1 MGVTSLF
8 DVKKQL
14 TFYGAYHTNPAN
26 VAIHMLCVPLLIWSF
41 QVMST
46 LIPVPSFVPVIH
58 YKINKYLE
66 FDSNIAAIQAAL
78 YFLYYLA
85 LEPVAAVLYAP
96 LSVVSVLTATAFA
109 QQRDHVNQAA
119 LLHGVC
125 WIAQFIGH
133 GVAEKRAPALL
144 DNLVGAVV
152 LAPFFVHLELLFK
165 AGYKPRLHKEIENE
179 IGKEVT
185 KIRRAQGDKRRAR
198 DAKAL

>member
-1 MGVTSLF
+1 
-8 DVKKQL
+8 
-14 TFYGAYHTNPAN
+14 
-26 VAIHMLCVPLLIWSF
+26 
-41 QVMST
+41 MST

-85 LEPVAAVLYAP
+85 LEPVAAVCIFSRIFFSSLKDVLQVLYAP

-144 DNLVGAVV
+144 DNLVGGTAYSSAFPSFLLTSNQRCLDVAVV